1 MEAHDIRFTRIITE
15 GSKQFIVPVFQ
26 RDYRWEENQ
35 WNQLWS
41 DIQRGGSRVA
51 NDEHFL
57 GSIVSIELGRS
68 TSVFNR
74 WLVIDGQQRLATLT
88 LLLVALRDHIRDTAW
103 SGGEDSPTC
112 AIIDNQFL
120 KNPDEQGERHYKLQL
135 RRADNAQLRAL
146 VDGKKLD
153 AIESN
158 SSERIESAYNYFR
171 RMLNQLEVD
180 IDAVWQGIVNLKI
193 VDVTLGEKDNPQLV
207 FESLNS
213 TGVGLS
219 QSDLIRNYLLMRL
232 DEKEQTRLYNEYWS
246 QIEILLK
253 RNDQDL
259 NAFLQNYIAL
269 MKQDTKI
276 AKDNQIYDEFKLCA
290 PSLYKEDTLEERLKD
305 MRRFAEYYA
314 KFRGYSD
321 EPSRQLVDAM
331 RYVRWRSSAPSLL
344 IMRLYDYYDREVLK
358 EKEFVQALRFLE
370 SYLCRRAVIGLRNNS
385 YREIFAR
392 IAHQLIE
399 DSPYQSLLLAL
410 STLGHNYGFPSDE
423 WFRQELQSLNLYH
436 KTPLCK
442 NLLDRLENDG
452 EREPSPT
459 DDYTIEHIMPQGL
472 TKKWRNMLGDNW
484 EQIHEDWLHRLG
496 NLTLTGYNNEYSN
509 SEFEKKKTIPRGFN
523 WSAVRLNKYVR
534 EQDEWTLVQIEK
546 RGRILSNRALKIWQ
560 YPHPDEAFVEMS
572 RVRELRIRE
581 SQKNTD
587 DLDLSDDLKSLI
599 NALDSEIRVIDK
611 GIIAPIERNSIC
623 YYNPEFFL
631 EVLPASWRLRLLLN
645 ISIADLNDPQ
655 GIAQDSTWR
664 DYVQN
669 ATNNHPYGVEVELK
683 KEDQIESVLPLIHQ
697 AYEQVDN

>member
-1 MEAHDIRFTRIITE
+1 MEAHDIQFTLIITG

-35 WNQLWS
+35 WDQLWS
-41 DIQRGGSRVA
+41 DIQRGGSRGA

-57 GSIVSIELGRS
+57 GSIVSTELGRG

-74 WLVIDGQQRLATLT
+74 WLVIDGQQRLATMT
-88 LLLVALRDHIRDTAW
+88 LLLIALRDHIRDNGWT
-103 SGGEDSPTC
+103 GGEDSPTC
-112 AIIDNQFL
+112 ARIDDQFL
-120 KNPDEQGERHYKLQL
+120 KNSHEQDDRHYKLLL
-135 RRADNAQLRAL
+135 RRADNDTLKAL
-146 VDGKKLD
+146 VDGRNLD
-153 AIESN
+153 AIESK
-158 SSERIESAYNYFR
+158 SSERIKSAYNHFKDLLR
-171 RMLNQLEVD
+171 QSEVD
-180 IDAVWQGIVNLKI
+180 IDAVWRGIHNLKI
-193 VDVTLGEKDNPQLV
+193 VNVTLGEKDNPQLV

-219 QSDLIRNYLLMRL
+219 QSDLIRNYLLMGL
-232 DEKEQTRLYNEYWS
+232 DEEEQTRLYNDYWS

-269 MKQDTKI
+269 VKQDARV

-290 PSLYKEDTLEERLKD
+290 PSLYEKETLEERLKD

-321 EPSRQLVDAM
+321 EPSQQLVDAM
-331 RYVRWRSSAPSLL
+331 RYVRWRSSAPALL
-344 IMRLYDYYDREVLK
+344 IMRLYDYYDRSKILT

-370 SYLCRRAVIGLRNNS
+370 SYLCRRAVIGLRSNS

-392 IAHQLIE
+392 IAHQLIK

-423 WFRQELQSLNLYH
+423 QFKQNLQSLDLYH
-436 KTPLCK
+436 KPLCK
-442 NLLDRLENDG
+442 DFLERLENDG

-459 DDYTIEHIMPQGL
+459 ADYTIEHIMPV
-472 TKKWRNMLGDNW
+472 KVNRKWQNMLGDNW
-484 EQIHEDWLHRLG
+484 EQIYEEWLHRLG
-496 NLTLTGYNNEYSN
+496 NLTLTAYNPEYSN
-509 SEFEKKKTIPRGFN
+509 REFIKKKTIRGGFN
-523 WSAVRLNKYVR
+523 SSSVRLNQYVR
-534 EQDEWTLVQIEK
+534 EQDEWTLVQIEE
-546 RGRILSNRALKIWQ
+546 RGRILSNRALEIWQ
-560 YPHPDEAFVEMS
+560 YPHPDEEFVEMS

-587 DLDLSDDLKSLI
+587 DWDLSDDLKSLI
-599 NALDSEIRVIDK
+599 NALDSAIRVIDNE
-611 GIIAPIERNSIC
+611 IIAPIERNSIC

-645 ISIADLNDPQ
+645 ISIVDLNDPHEM
-655 GIAQDSTWR
+655 AQDSTSR
-664 DYVQN
+664 DYVQY
-669 ATNNHPYGVEVELK
+669 ATNRHPYGVEVELK
-683 KEDQIESVLPLIHQ
+683 EEDQIGLVLPLIRQ

>member
-1 MEAHDIRFTRIITE
+1 M
-15 GSKQFIVPVFQ
+15 
-26 RDYRWEENQ
+26 
-35 WNQLWS
+35 
-41 DIQRGGSRVA
+41 A

-57 GSIVSIELGRS
+57 GSIVSIEELGRS

-135 RRADNAQLRAL
+135 RRADNVQLRAL

-171 RMLNQLEVD
+171 RMLNQLVHRGVSNAPYRSEQQNRLDCGFKRAAMTIASKIDMTRFFCRDALEVD

-232 DEKEQTRLYNEYWS
+232 DEEEQTRLYNEYWS

-276 AKDNQIYDEFKLCA
+276 AKDNQIYNEFKLCA

-399 DSPYQSLLLAL
+399 DSPYQSFLLAL

-534 EQDEWTLVQIEK
+534 EQDEWTLVQIEE

-581 SQKNTD
+581 SQKI
-587 DLDLSDDLKSLI
+587 LM
-599 NALDSEIRVIDK
+599 
-611 GIIAPIERNSIC
+611 
-623 YYNPEFFL
+623 
-631 EVLPASWRLRLLLN
+631 
-645 ISIADLNDPQ
+645 
-655 GIAQDSTWR
+655 TW
-664 DYVQN
+664 
-669 ATNNHPYGVEVELK
+669 T
-683 KEDQIESVLPLIHQ
+683 
-697 AYEQVDN
+697 